1 MAEQLQIHDRVLVR
15 LGFDDVEARV
25 LEVYGEPSN
34 LQVVL
39 AMPILGSSGEVLA
52 EETVSLPVRAVR
64 RVAAA

>member
-1 MAEQLQIHDRVLVR
+1 MADQLKIHDRVLVR
-15 LGFDDVEARV
+15 RGFNDVEARV
-25 LEVYGEPSN
+25 LEVYGDPDN

-52 EETVSLPVRAVR
+52 EETVSLPARAVR